1 MDRVGGAVG
10 KGGAVIP
17 DGPGTSQE
25 VGRCVPVTRWERM
38 QILRILTVH
47 HEYKTPHALNQ
58 IWLSIGV

>member
-38 QILRILTVH
+38 QIL
-47 HEYKTPHALNQ
+47 
-58 IWLSIGV
+58 